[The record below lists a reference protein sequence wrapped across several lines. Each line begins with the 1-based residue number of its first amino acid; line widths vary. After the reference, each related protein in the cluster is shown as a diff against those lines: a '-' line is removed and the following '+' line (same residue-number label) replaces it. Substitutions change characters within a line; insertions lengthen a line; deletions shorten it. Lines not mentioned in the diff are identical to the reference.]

1 MDAFEKDLAAR
12 LRRAGGDAAVPP
24 AVDAA
29 ILGAA
34 AEAADQFRR
43 SRRLRLVRVA
53 GASAAAAAAVLVFTL
68 GGFLSDRAAPE
79 TASLAVLPSPRFG
92 IADAWRASRGLA
104 VGDSRLDLDG
114 DGTADALDAEQIL
127 ARIVDLDAPR
137 RNS

>member
-1 MDAFEKDLAAR
+1 MDAFERDLAAR
-12 LRRAGGDAAVPP
+12 LRRAEPDVPP

-34 AEAADQFRR
+34 AEAAGRFRQQR
-43 SRRLRLVRVA
+43 QRRLVRVA
-53 GASAAAAAAVLVFTL
+53 GAVAAAAAAVLVVAF
-68 GGFLSDRAAPE
+68 GGILARRLEPE
-79 TASLAVLPSPRFG
+79 TASLAVLPNPRFG

-104 VGDSRLDLDG
+104 AGDERLDLDG
-114 DGTADALDAEQIL
+114 NGAVDARDADRIL